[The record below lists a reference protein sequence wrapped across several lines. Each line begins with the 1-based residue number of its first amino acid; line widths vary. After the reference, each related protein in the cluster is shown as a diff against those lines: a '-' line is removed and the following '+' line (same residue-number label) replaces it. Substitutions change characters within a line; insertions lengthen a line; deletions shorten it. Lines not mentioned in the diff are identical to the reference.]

1 MLFMCSYFLERM
13 ALEENPEWVFIYES
27 LSAKSLQLQLQICK
41 TACKEKVFLNV
52 YICIGRETLTFASA
66 FDSRKGQKEA
76 ISLYT
81 DRRQFQTML
90 LFVK

>member
-1 MLFMCSYFLERM
+1 M
-13 ALEENPEWVFIYES
+13 
-27 LSAKSLQLQLQICK
+27 
-41 TACKEKVFLNV
+41 NV